1 MAKKLKEE
9 LKKEF
14 WDEVRE
20 ACRNFYKYYFNDSDI
35 DESIKHIN
43 KICYYYFF
51 NLSCILFFT
60 RRSCYNIEKTD
71 KFPDDTRQKAAK
83 YHEYFDSIIKYIE
96 KAGEA
101 FDTVL

>member
-20 ACRNFYKYYFNDSDI
+20 ACRNIHKYYFKDSDI

-51 NLSCILFFT
+51 
-60 RRSCYNIEKTD
+60 
-71 KFPDDTRQKAAK
+71 
-83 YHEYFDSIIKYIE
+83 
-96 KAGEA
+96 
-101 FDTVL
+101 